1 VEKYLMLLK
10 ILFMKKTL
18 SLWVLL
24 SFLQLTASAQ
34 KEEKEEPIKGFKK
47 ENLFV
52 GGDLN
57 VSFFN
62 GITSLGVSP
71 YFGYNVNKFIDVA
84 VSMNVSYISQ
94 RDNQFNGDK
103 LRQNILGPGAFVRI
117 FPVKFLFAQA
127 QYEHNF
133 ISYKYIYPSGSGLPS
148 EKQRFE
154 PNSLLVGAG
163 YANGREHGKTFYFI
177 SVLFDVLRQPNSPYT
192 DNNNRLMPV
201 FRVGYNIGLF
211 DGGKSDF

>member
-1 VEKYLMLLK
+1 MIKLFYSVILACCFCFSSFAQEVEEVLK
-10 ILFMKKTL
+10 K
-18 SLWVLL
+18 
-24 SFLQLTASAQ
+24 
-34 KEEKEEPIKGFKK
+34 EKEVKQKAFKK
-47 ENLFV
+47 ENLFA
-52 GGDLN
+52 GGNLN

-62 GITSLGVSP
+62 GTTALGISP
-71 YFGYNVNKFIDVA
+71 YFGYNINRFIDVA

-94 RDNQFNGDK
+94 RDYQYGGDK

-133 ISYKYIYPSGSGLPS
+133 IRYKYFYPSGTGQPS
-148 EKQRFE
+148 EKYRYE

-163 YANGREHGKTFYFI
+163 FANGRQNSKTFYYF

-192 DNNNRLMPV
+192 DNNNRAIPL
-201 FRVGYNIGLF
+201 FRAGFNIGLF
-211 DGGKSDF
+211 GGGKSEF

>member
-1 VEKYLMLLK
+1 MKTFYAVVFACCFCFSCPAQEVEEVLK
-10 ILFMKKTL
+10 K
-18 SLWVLL
+18 
-24 SFLQLTASAQ
+24 
-34 KEEKEEPIKGFKK
+34 EKEETKKGFKK
-47 ENLFV
+47 ENLFA
-52 GGDLN
+52 GGNLN

-62 GITSLGVSP
+62 GTTALGVNP
-71 YFGYNVNKFIDVA
+71 YFGYNINRFIDVA

-94 RDNQFNGDK
+94 RDNQFDGDK

-133 ISYKYIYPSGSGLPS
+133 IRYKYFYPSGSGVPS
-148 EKQRFE
+148 EKYRFE
-154 PNSLLVGAG
+154 PNSLLLGAG
-163 YANGREHGKTFYFI
+163 YANGRENGKTFYYF

-192 DNNNRLMPV
+192 DNNNRAMPL
-201 FRVGYNIGLF
+201 FRAGFNIGLF